1 MYNCMK
7 ILKILNC
14 TLKMGELCKK
24 DSTLNANSVFTN
36 AMNKNS
42 QVKPL
47 QQENTGVRGW
57 SVSAQRKGKSRS
69 EEIKHRLF

>member
-1 MYNCMK
+1 MK

-47 QQENTGVRGW
+47 QPENTGVRGW
-57 SVSAQRKGKSRS
+57 
-69 EEIKHRLF
+69 

>member
-14 TLKMGELCKK
+14 TLKVGELCKK
-24 DSTLNANSVFTN
+24 DSTPNANPVFTN

-47 QQENTGVRGW
+47 QQENTGIREW
-57 SVSAQRKGKSRS
+57 SVNAQRKGRSRS
-69 EEIKHRLF
+69 EEFMHGLF